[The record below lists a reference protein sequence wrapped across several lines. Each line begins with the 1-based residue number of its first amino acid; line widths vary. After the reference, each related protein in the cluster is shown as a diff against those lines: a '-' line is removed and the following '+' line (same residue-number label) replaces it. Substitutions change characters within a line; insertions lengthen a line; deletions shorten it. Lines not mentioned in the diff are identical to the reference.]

1 VDLEPGPRRHLLDCL
16 EHAHQRLRRLESLDV
31 QHSVRGT
38 DGLAQGGEE
47 RLERHARRRG
57 PLAQRELSA
66 ATVVDA
72 RCLQDVQRAPA
83 AGGVADRL
91 IVGAA

>member
-1 VDLEPGPRRHLLDCL
+1 
-16 EHAHQRLRRLESLDV
+16 
-31 QHSVRGT
+31 VRGT

-47 RLERHARRRG
+47 RLERHARRG

-91 IVGAA
+91 MVGAA